1 MRRILLQLGKSVAE
15 MRFKRSAH
23 GWIFQAPTRWILGP
37 RPHYLVDD
45 AEKAKIEVALGA
57 STLVV
62 WLLTAVI
69 AAIVFLWAPLGSVT
83 TLFLF
88 LALYCLLLVVQ
99 NFCNCLA
106 LRAILKNSPRVSE
119 KIAFDERLKGAAGM
133 YSVEQLKFL
142 LVLFVGL
149 FVGTFFLLWYQL
161 SNGNALDLFLSI
173 AGIVGSGC
181 AVILFGTLL
190 RAKLRSSGRI

>member
-1 MRRILLQLGKSVAE
+1 

-149 FVGTFFLLWYQL
+149 FVGTSLRR
-161 SNGNALDLFLSI
+161 STRSKPVMDTAGSI
-173 AGIVGSGC
+173 LPDTAR
-181 AVILFGTLL
+181 AVTPPPRCWRGA
-190 RAKLRSSGRI
+190 RM